1 MTVIFVSEWVCK
13 GLDRLLIVYVVAC
26 LQKDEAEILIRSE
39 LPGSDL
45 FTKRL

>member
-26 LQKDEAEILIRSE
+26 LQKDAGEILIRSE
-39 LPGSDL
+39 LGGNDL